1 MNGTPESGTS
11 EVEMS
16 IEVLKRHKSPSVDQI
31 PAELIKAGGR
41 TILSEIYKLINY
53 SGNKEDMELRRIFGS
68 KKDEVTREWRK
79 LHNEKLKDLYWSP
92 NIVRVIK
99 SRKMR

>member
-79 LHNEKLKDLYWSP
+79 PHSEELNDLQCSP
-92 NIVRVIK
+92 NIVRVIELRNMK
-99 SRKMR
+99 